1 MPEATGAGRPRPV
14 DPRLARLPAVRLSL
28 AVSVGLGL
36 VSTAGV
42 LVQAVGLARLLAG
55 AMPGGGA
62 GGRGTALVLLVA
74 GFAGR
79 ALVALVGE
87 VAAGVG
93 ASAAK
98 AELRSRLVSA
108 ALERSTGGGP
118 AGPGGPPERALP
130 GPGALAALAGPGL
143 DALDVYI
150 GRYLPDMVLAA
161 AAPLALVVA
170 VGIVDWP
177 SALVLVVVL
186 ALFPVFGALVGRAGL
201 SLGRERLQRVEELGN
216 YVADLFQGMP
226 VLRAFGRSRAQRQ
239 RLAALNDALGRSTT
253 GALRVAFLSALVLDE
268 LASLS
273 VALVA
278 VPLGLRL
285 VSGWHGLAAALAVL
299 VVAPEVFAPLR
310 RASAEFHEST
320 TGLAA
325 WARVLEVAAP
335 LPGGPLPGGPVPGG
349 PVPGGPVPGAPL
361 PGGPVPG
368 TEQGRV
374 EGLGVPGPAAAA
386 VSLCSVGVSFPGRP
400 APVLVGADLVVAP
413 GETVALVG
421 PSGAGKSTVISLL
434 AGALA
439 PSAGTVMVGGADLA
453 GLDLR
458 QWRRLVA
465 WLPEHPSML
474 SMSLAANLRLARPEA
489 GDDELLEA
497 LARVGAD
504 QVVARL
510 PLGLATPLGEG
521 GQVLS
526 AGELQRVALARVAL
540 RPAQLYLLDE
550 PTVHLDRAGE
560 ERALAGLRR
569 AMAGSSALVVTHSRA
584 VAAAA
589 DRVVTLVDGRLVAPS
604 SDTRHALVRA

>member
-1 MPEATGAGRPRPV
+1 
-14 DPRLARLPAVRLSL
+14 
-28 AVSVGLGL
+28 
-36 VSTAGV
+36 
-42 LVQAVGLARLLAG
+42 
-55 AMPGGGA
+55 
-62 GGRGTALVLLVA
+62 
-74 GFAGR
+74 
-79 ALVALVGE
+79 
-87 VAAGVG
+87 
-93 ASAAK
+93 
-98 AELRSRLVSA
+98 
-108 ALERSTGGGP
+108 
-118 AGPGGPPERALP
+118 
-130 GPGALAALAGPGL
+130 
-143 DALDVYI
+143 
-150 GRYLPDMVLAA
+150 
-161 AAPLALVVA
+161 
-170 VGIVDWP
+170 
-177 SALVLVVVL
+177 
-186 ALFPVFGALVGRAGL
+186 
-201 SLGRERLQRVEELGN
+201 
-216 YVADLFQGMP
+216 
-226 VLRAFGRSRAQRQ
+226 
-239 RLAALNDALGRSTT
+239 
-253 GALRVAFLSALVLDE
+253 
-268 LASLS
+268 
-273 VALVA
+273 
-278 VPLGLRL
+278 
-285 VSGWHGLAAALAVL
+285 
-299 VVAPEVFAPLR
+299 
-310 RASAEFHEST
+310 
-320 TGLAA
+320 
-325 WARVLEVAAP
+325 
-335 LPGGPLPGGPVPGG
+335 
-349 PVPGGPVPGAPL
+349 
-361 PGGPVPG
+361 
-368 TEQGRV
+368 V

-439 PSAGTVMVGGADLA
+439 PNAGTVMVGGADLA